1 MLLAIDTATRTVGIA
16 LHDGHELLAEH
27 LWTSDGHHTV
37 QLAPEIALMLRRA
50 AVSTANLTAVVV
62 AKGPGSYTGL
72 RIGMALAKGL
82 VLAHNLRMVGIPTLD
97 IVAHVQ
103 PERLEPMLS
112 VIRAG
117 RGRLAGVWYKWGQM
131 GWEWLD
137 GPENLTWDDI
147 VEDLEEE
154 TYICGEI
161 GAEGRAALKD
171 EPLALIATPALS
183 VRRPGVL
190 AELGWQK
197 LRSGEVDDPHTLAPI
212 YLPSKGIKE
221 V

>member
-1 MLLAIDTATRTVGIA
+1 VLLAIDTATRSVGIA
-16 LHDGHELLAEH
+16 LHDGHEIIAEH
-27 LWTSDGHHTV
+27 HWASDGHHTV

-50 AVSTANLTAVVV
+50 AVTTASLTAVAV

-82 VLAHNLRMVGIPTLD
+82 ALAHNLRMVGIPTLD
-97 IVAHVQ
+97 IVAHIQ
-103 PERLEPMLS
+103 PERPEPMLG

-117 RGRLAGVWYKWGQM
+117 RGRLAGMWYKWGLM

-137 GPENLTWDDI
+137 GPENMTWNEI
-147 VEDLEEE
+147 LESLEEE

-161 GAEGRAALKD
+161 GSEGRTVLKD
-171 EPLALIATPALS
+171 EPLALLATPALS

-197 LRSGEVDDPHTLAPI
+197 LRTGEVDDPHTLAPI
-212 YLPSKGIKE
+212 YLHSKSSRE
-221 V
+221 A